1 MSWETVIGLEVHV
14 QANTRSKAFCG
25 CATDFGAEPNS
36 QTCPVCLGMPGQ
48 LPMLNKEAVDK
59 TVLTGLAIDA
69 TINLESRFDRKN
81 YFYPDLPKGYQISQ
95 FAIPV
100 VERGYLD
107 IPVGEGEKRIGITRI
122 HMEEDAGKSLHE
134 GLDGV
139 SHIDLNRSGVPLME
153 IVSEPDMRSA
163 DEAVAYLKQLHQL
176 VRFLGVSDADM
187 EKGQFRCDANVS
199 VRRTGEPLGTRAEL
213 KNLNSFR
220 FIKQAIEYEVA
231 RQIELIEDGGEVV
244 QETRLF
250 DSAKGESRPMRS
262 KEEAHDY
269 RYFPDPDLPPLRLS
283 ASEVEAIRTL
293 AKLRGD
299 GPVHVAHVTCVEA
312 LDTVPQGVTTEATP
326 HHLFL
331 DYTRPLKA
339 FGKVNPPLRGPADRQ
354 ALWDAFAAGR
364 IDIAATD
371 HAPHTREEKE
381 EPFDEAPSGL
391 PGVATS
397 LPLLLRQV
405 RAEALSLERFVEAT
419 AARPAEILGVPK
431 GRIEVGRDADLI
443 VVDAREVVRITPR
456 RVRYKC
462 GWTPFEGMEGVFP
475 RTVYLRGERIVEDG
489 EPIAEGLGQPL
500 APRPPD

>member
-14 QANTRSKAFCG
+14 QVNTRSKAFCG

-48 LPMLNKEAVDK
+48 LPVLNKEAVDK

-100 VERGYLD
+100 VEHGHLD
-107 IPVGEGEKRIGITRI
+107 IPTAEGEKRIGITRI

-199 VRRTGEPLGTRAEL
+199 VRRKGEPFGTRVEL

-220 FIKQAIEYEVA
+220 FIKQAIEYEAA
-231 RQIELIEDGGEVV
+231 RQAECIEDGGEIV

-283 ASEVEAIRTL
+283 QSEVEAIRDGMPELPGQMRRRFEAEYGLSPYDADVLSTTRELAGYYEALVGAHASDPKRCANWLANELLGRLKERGIDISDCVVTPQLLAGLLDRIADNTVSGKL
-293 AKLRGD
+293 AKDVLDAMLDSGKDADAVIDEKGMRQVTDTGAIDAVIREVMAANEAQVADYRAGKDKLIGFFVGQVMKASRGKANPELVNARLR
-299 GPVHVAHVTCVEA
+299 E
-312 LDTVPQGVTTEATP
+312 L
-326 HHLFL
+326 
-331 DYTRPLKA
+331 LKA
-339 FGKVNPPLRGPADRQ
+339 
-354 ALWDAFAAGR
+354 
-364 IDIAATD
+364 
-371 HAPHTREEKE
+371 
-381 EPFDEAPSGL
+381 
-391 PGVATS
+391 
-397 LPLLLRQV
+397 
-405 RAEALSLERFVEAT
+405 
-419 AARPAEILGVPK
+419 
-431 GRIEVGRDADLI
+431 
-443 VVDAREVVRITPR
+443 
-456 RVRYKC
+456 
-462 GWTPFEGMEGVFP
+462 
-475 RTVYLRGERIVEDG
+475 
-489 EPIAEGLGQPL
+489 
-500 APRPPD
+500 